1 MLYGGGVPGSVP
13 GSIADARA
21 GEIGGVTFSITG
33 MQRLAILCTVIGIGG
48 TDVKLG
54 RGGNKTGPGHA
65 LSLGGS
71 GYGVECIGASST
83 RWISGGA
90 SVA

>member
-1 MLYGGGVPGSVP
+1 M
-13 GSIADARA
+13 R
-21 GEIGGVTFSITG
+21 
-33 MQRLAILCTVIGIGG
+33 CTVIGIGV
-48 TDVKLG
+48 TDVERG
-54 RGGNKTGPGHA
+54 RGGNKTGPGCA

-71 GYGVECIGASST
+71 GYRVECIGTSST